1 MPWQFIDSSN
11 NSRSNLTQVKRHV
24 MHEYMR
30 QKRLD
35 DGTQET
41 EEKPKSRNTRPRA
54 KKPKADQKTKKK
66 RNDSIVCAQ
75 DSGPCSDISI
85 SRQRPDSQ
93 LLSQGMD
100 HTPAIRCQLVSVFLD
115 AYLPS
120 VSRPHQR
127 IGGDFT
133 GALPCRLGDSPMLDY
148 SITALCAVYVGS
160 SRQDKMLY
168 RGGVESYARAVQ
180 CLRGC
185 IERSTTTQ
193 DMLYVT
199 AALQTYEVS
208 CTWPDLIILLTQA
221 GCPTFTTR
229 YGWLECTCPRL

>member
-30 QKRLD
+30 QKRQD

-41 EEKPKSRNTRPRA
+41 EEKSSKSHNTRPRT
-54 KKPKADQKTKKK
+54 KRPKAGQKTKKK
-66 RNDSIVCAQ
+66 RTDSTESECGQLAQ
-75 DSGPCSDISI
+75 EPQSCSEISI
-85 SRQRPDSQ
+85 SGQRPN
-93 LLSQGMD
+93 LPLSQAID
-100 HTPAIRCQLVSVFLD
+100 YTPAIRCQLVSVFLD

-120 VSRPHQR
+120 VSNPHQR

-133 GALPCRLGDSPMLDY
+133 GALPFRLGDSPMLDY
-148 SITALCAVYVGS
+148 AITALCAVYVGS
-160 SRQDKMLY
+160 SWQDRMLY
-168 RGGVESYARAVQ
+168 REGVESYARAVQ

-208 CTWPDLIILLTQA
+208 FA
-221 GCPTFTTR
+221 PT
-229 YGWLECTCPRL
+229 

>member
-1 MPWQFIDSSN
+1 MPWKFIDSSN

-30 QKRLD
+30 QKRQD

-41 EEKPKSRNTRPRA
+41 EEKTSKSNNTRQRT
-54 KKPKADQKTKKK
+54 KRTKAGQKTKKK
-66 RNDSIVCAQ
+66 RTDATACEQFAQ
-75 DSGPCSDISI
+75 GSRSCSDMSI
-85 SRQRPDSQ
+85 SGQRSKSPLPQCIDY
-93 LLSQGMD
+93 
-100 HTPAIRCQLVSVFLD
+100 TPALRCQLVSVFLD

-120 VSRPHQR
+120 VSNPHQR
-127 IGGDFT
+127 VGGDFT
-133 GALPCRLGDSPMLDY
+133 GALPFRLGDSPMLDY
-148 SITALCAVYVGS
+148 AITALCAVYVGS
-160 SRQDKMLY
+160 SWQDRMLY
-168 RGGVESYARAVQ
+168 REGVESYARAVQ

-208 CTWPDLIILLTQA
+208 LYLILYACLD
-221 GCPTFTTR
+221 
-229 YGWLECTCPRL
+229 